1 MCNKILHKLLRF
13 VQKFTFIRL
22 MKFKM
27 CTLFSFV
34 CDNKRTFAA
43 EFFKIC
49 LKGYENKSNS
59 GWHLAG
65 FNRHYGNGRWHLN
78 QHEPEY

>member
-1 MCNKILHKLLRF
+1 MCNKILHKLLWF
-13 VQKFTFIRL
+13 VQDLVFVRL
-22 MKFKM
+22 MKFKI

-49 LKGYENKSNS
+49 LK
-59 GWHLAG
+59 
-65 FNRHYGNGRWHLN
+65 RI
-78 QHEPEY
+78 